1 MKATSAP
8 CHFKARASFLPIA
21 MWVAF
26 FSSAEAASLDFKAC
40 VETALGQ
47 NPEMEVSEYRLK
59 QAEYAL
65 AESNANRMP
74 QVTASFT
81 GTNSNN
87 AMNVFGMKLSQRDA
101 AFSDFGFNATSAA
114 EFGAGNYEYK
124 PDDLNNPGSYS
135 DFNSRLEV
143 MIPVWNGGKVSSYQ
157 NQAKAMIK
165 AAQHGDKAVQQYLT
179 YNVYQAYEGVHT
191 ARAFV
196 SVAQQAVK
204 ASEAYVKTTQN
215 LVDQG
220 VVVRSELLSANVHL
234 SEAKT
239 ALEKAKTQ
247 ELIAKDNLKMLMA
260 VDPNMPLEIGPRV
273 DVSLPANSIG
283 ELTTMATT
291 TNPKLEAQR
300 EEARSSRA
308 AIDASKADQYPSFN
322 IMARGEFNDDT
333 VGFDSSSYTVA
344 GIVSWKITDFG
355 ITSNRINKARA
366 AARQKQAA
374 LRSQENQT
382 RLAVLKSWRTLK
394 VAEKQVSSNRL
405 AVEQAEEAQ
414 RLIMKRYKNGVS
426 TMTEVLASQAQLD
439 KARADLVQSIFEKN
453 IHKAKLR
460 LEAGVMSIDQL

>member
-1 MKATSAP
+1 MEAIKALCHSQPRTSLL
-8 CHFKARASFLPIA
+8 SLVIS
-21 MWVAF
+21 VAF
-26 FSSAEAASLDFKAC
+26 LSSAQAAPLDFKAC

-65 AESNANRMP
+65 AESDANRMP

-87 AMNVFGMKLSQRDA
+87 ALNVFGMKLSQRDA

-114 EFGAGNYEYK
+114 EFGAQNYAYK
-124 PDDLNNPGSYS
+124 PNDLNHPGSHS

-143 MIPVWNGGKVSSYQ
+143 LIPVWNGGKVSSYQ

-196 SVAQQAVK
+196 SVAEQAVK
-204 ASEAYVKTTQN
+204 ASEAYVKTTRN

-239 ALEKAKTQ
+239 ALEKAKTK
-247 ELIAKDNLKMLMA
+247 ELIAKDSLKMLMA
-260 VDPNMPLEIGPRV
+260 VDPDMPLEIGPRV
-273 DVSLPANSIG
+273 DVSLPANSVK
-283 ELTTMATT
+283 ELTVMATS
-291 TNPKLEAQR
+291 TNPQLEAQR

-308 AIDASKADQYPSFN
+308 AVDASKADQYPSFN

-333 VGFDSSSYTVA
+333 VGFESSSYTVA

-366 AARQKQAA
+366 AAYQKQAA

-394 VAEKQVSSNRL
+394 VAEKQVASNRL
-405 AVEQAEEAQ
+405 AVEQGEEAQ

-439 KARADLVQSIFEKN
+439 KARANLVQSVFEKN

-460 LEAGVMSIDQL
+460 LEAGVMSVDQL

>member
-1 MKATSAP
+1 MKAISSLR
-8 CHFKARASFLPIA
+8 HFQSRVSFLSLA
-21 MWVAF
+21 MSVAF
-26 FSSAEAASLDFKAC
+26 LSSAEAASLDFKAC

-65 AESNANRMP
+65 AESDANRMP

-87 AMNVFGMKLSQRDA
+87 ALNVFGMKLSQRQA
-101 AFSDFGFNATSAA
+101 TFGDFGFSQFDSTNPDIL
-114 EFGAGNYEYK
+114 NVQ
-124 PDDLNNPGSYS
+124 PDDLNNPGSHS

-143 MIPVWNGGKVSSYQ
+143 LIPVWNGGKVSSYQ
-157 NQAKAMIK
+157 NQARAMIK

-196 SVAQQAVK
+196 SVAEQAVK
-204 ASEAYVKTTQN
+204 ASEAYVKTTRN

-247 ELIAKDNLKMLMA
+247 ELIAKDSLKMLMA

-273 DVSLPANSIG
+273 DVSLPANSVE
-283 ELTTMATT
+283 ELTVMATS

-322 IMARGEFNDDT
+322 IMARGDFNDDS

-344 GIVSWKITDFG
+344 GVVSWKITDFG
-355 ITSNRINKARA
+355 ITSNRINKAQA
-366 AARQKQAA
+366 AANQKQAA
-374 LRSQENQT
+374 LRSQENRT

-394 VAEKQVSSNRL
+394 VAEKQVASNRL

-439 KARADLVQSIFEKN
+439 KARADLVQSVFEKN

-460 LEAGVMSIDQL
+460 LETGVMSVDQL

>member
-8 CHFKARASFLPIA
+8 CHFKARTAFLPLAI
-21 MWVAF
+21 WVAL

-87 AMNVFGMKLSQRDA
+87 ALNVFGMKLSQRDA

-114 EFGAGNYEYK
+114 EFGAGNYAYK
-124 PDDLNNPGSYS
+124 PDDLNNPGSHS

-179 YNVYQAYEGVHT
+179 YSVYQAYEGVHT

-196 SVAQQAVK
+196 SVTEQAVK

-260 VDPNMPLEIGPRV
+260 VDPNMPLEIGPRL
-273 DVSLPANSIG
+273 DVSLPAN
-283 ELTTMATT
+283 
-291 TNPKLEAQR
+291 
-300 EEARSSRA
+300 
-308 AIDASKADQYPSFN
+308 
-322 IMARGEFNDDT
+322 
-333 VGFDSSSYTVA
+333 
-344 GIVSWKITDFG
+344 
-355 ITSNRINKARA
+355 
-366 AARQKQAA
+366 
-374 LRSQENQT
+374 
-382 RLAVLKSWRTLK
+382 
-394 VAEKQVSSNRL
+394 
-405 AVEQAEEAQ
+405 
-414 RLIMKRYKNGVS
+414 
-426 TMTEVLASQAQLD
+426 
-439 KARADLVQSIFEKN
+439 
-453 IHKAKLR
+453 
-460 LEAGVMSIDQL
+460 

>member
-8 CHFKARASFLPIA
+8 CHFKARTAFLPLAI
-21 MWVAF
+21 WVAL

-87 AMNVFGMKLSQRDA
+87 ALNVFGMKLSQRQA
-101 AFSDFGFNATSAA
+101 TFGDFGFSQFDSTNPDIL
-114 EFGAGNYEYK
+114 NVQ
-124 PDDLNNPGSYS
+124 PDDLNNPGSHS

-179 YNVYQAYEGVHT
+179 YSVYQAYEGVHT

-196 SVAQQAVK
+196 SVAEQAVK

-260 VDPNMPLEIGPRV
+260 VDPNMPLEIGPRL
-273 DVSLPANSIG
+273 DVSLPANSIE
-283 ELTTMATT
+283 ELTAMATS

-333 VGFDSSSYTVA
+333 VGFESSSYTVA

-355 ITSNRINKARA
+355 ITSNRVNQARA

-394 VAEKQVSSNRL
+394 VAEKQVASNRL

-460 LEAGVMSIDQL
+460 LETGVMSIDQL